1 MGLRF
6 FASTAFNISFSL
18 GRSCSVWNWLMRSRP
33 FETRSLPSSLA
44 ATERGFAFYVA
55 FPKSSIRPIG
65 LPIYVARVPAAPFAR
80 CPTRSLLPSQLT
92 LITRTTSC
100 SRQLPS
106 CPAAAGS
113 LPPKAPFPAS
123 RRVLCL
129 PRRSVGEGG
138 SLIPFAP
145 LCRASSR
152 RAQPLNRE
160 GRDQRRQRLRESPI
174 VFWQ

>member
-1 MGLRF
+1 M
-6 FASTAFNISFSL
+6 
-18 GRSCSVWNWLMRSRP
+18 CSRP
-33 FETRSLPSSLA
+33 F
-44 ATERGFAFYVA
+44 
-55 FPKSSIRPIG
+55 RPVG

-106 CPAAAGS
+106 CVAVYPRDS
-113 LPPKAPFPAS
+113 RS

-152 RAQPLNRE
+152 RAQPLNRGAE
-160 GRDQRRQRLRESPI
+160 IRDDRDYGNRQLCSGNNGRYLSLGCDSPKRVGSHCDSEFNSVSLI
-174 VFWQ
+174 LTVS